1 MGYLAASATW
11 GAFPG
16 HPLDDIQSG
25 SGIVHNALLLANTER
40 TVVHGPFRPFPR
52 SMMHGEMTISPKPPW
67 FVNNRT
73 AATTGRRLTR
83 FAAKPRWAA
92 LPEIFIS
99 ALRG

>member
-1 MGYLAASATW
+1 M
-11 GAFPG
+11 
-16 HPLDDIQSG
+16 
-25 SGIVHNALLLANTER
+25 HNALLLENTER

-52 SMMHGEMTISPKPPW
+52 SVVHGEMTISPKPPW

-73 AATTGRRLTR
+73 AATTGRRLAG

-92 LPEIFIS
+92 LPEIFVS